1 MLAVFVPWATV
12 ARQDFTAI
20 ADHSNKRKT
29 DLLIAEPTPT
39 RYDLHFK
46 VLGFPVRVH
55 PFFWLMA
62 VMLGINGR
70 DTRPYQVAIWIL
82 VVFVS
87 ILVHE
92 LGHALAIRRFGWGS
106 RIILYHLGGLATL
119 ESPDSYLPAHNE
131 NEHKPGVKI
140 LIALAGPAAGFL
152 LAGVVIAVLFAA
164 RVDFGFVR
172 SQSYGII
179 WDLQGLY
186 DKNERLGVLV
196 DFLLYVNVFWGL
208 LNLLPVYPL
217 DGGQV
222 ARELFSLKNPRAGI
236 ENSLL
241 LSSVTGGIVAGLS
254 LFHFG
259 FPDGLFMAVMFGV
272 LSFVSFRTLQ
282 QFRQH
287 PGYGGGGGIGG
298 QRGYDEDDDD
308 WWKRG

>member
-1 MLAVFVPWATV
+1 M
-12 ARQDFTAI
+12 
-20 ADHSNKRKT
+20 
-29 DLLIAEPTPT
+29 LIAEPPPT
-39 RYDLHFK
+39 RFDLHFK
-46 VLGFPVRVH
+46 LLGFPVRIH

-70 DTRPYQVAIWIL
+70 DTRPFEVGIWIL

-92 LGHALAIRRFGWGS
+92 LGHAIAIRRFGWGS

-119 ESPDSYLPAHNE
+119 ESPDSYLPSHNE

-152 LAGVVIAVLFAA
+152 LAGIVIAALYASQVG
-164 RVDFGFVR
+164 FGFVIGGPF
-172 SQSYGII
+172 GIY
-179 WDLQGLY
+179 WDLSQLRQQ
-186 DKNERLGVLV
+186 NERLEVLV
-196 DFLLYVNVFWGL
+196 NFLLFVNIFWGL

-282 QFRQH
+282 QLRQH
-287 PGYGGGGGIGG
+287 PGFGGGGGGIGG
-298 QRGYDEDDDD
+298 YRGQDEDDDD
-308 WWKRG
+308 WWKRS